1 MSKKIGVIA
10 EDKSDVNVVTEILVK
25 YMTRNSFSVKQFVGN
40 GCGKVKQKCD
50 SWARLLFKSGCEH
63 VFLFHDLDRNNLT
76 RLRKSLEKKLPA
88 IEFPNALIVIPVEE
102 LEAWLLS
109 DTEAIRLAFALT
121 KTPKRITDCETIASP
136 KEHLAKMVW
145 LPERKRY
152 LNTVH
157 NKKISEQVS
166 LKNLKR
172 CPSFTRL
179 DKYLRERVCPQTNLG
194 L

>member
-1 MSKKIGVIA
+1 MSKTIGVIA
-10 EDKSDVNVVTEILVK
+10 EDKSDVEVVTEILAK
-25 YMTRNSFSVKQFVGN
+25 YMARNSFSVKQFVGN

-50 SWARLLFKSGCEH
+50 SWARLLFRSGCEH

-88 IEFPNALIVIPVEE
+88 LDFPNALIVIPIEE
-102 LEAWLLS
+102 IEAWLLS
-109 DTEAIRLAFALT
+109 DAQAIRHAFALT
-121 KTPKRITDCETIASP
+121 KTPKQISDCETIISP

-145 LPERKRY
+145 LSERKRY

-157 NKKISEQVS
+157 NKKISEQIS

-172 CPSFTRL
+172 CSSFTSL
-179 DKYLRERVCPQTNLG
+179 DKYLRERVLA
-194 L
+194 